1 MPAASAPL
9 IIPIQALILLCVGR
23 SMALNTNPFLPRKAN
38 EWDEVLKK

>member
-9 IIPIQALILLCVGR
+9 IIPIQALILLCIGR
-23 SMALNTNPFLPRKAN
+23 SMALNTNPFLPPKAN